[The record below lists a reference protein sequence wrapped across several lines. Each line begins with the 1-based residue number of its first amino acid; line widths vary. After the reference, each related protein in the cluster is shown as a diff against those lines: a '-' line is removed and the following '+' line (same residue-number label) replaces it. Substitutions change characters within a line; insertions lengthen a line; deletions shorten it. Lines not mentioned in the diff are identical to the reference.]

1 MTASAHSCL
10 FRDITPLPERKVI
23 NILTP
28 SALRM
33 RLLDQDPVNGSMRVQ
48 IETEDDVWHLFNVL
62 ESGDVIKALT
72 IRRDEKATDKLR
84 AERAEKKR
92 MVLSVKIEKIEFSD
106 SDLRL
111 RALGVITEGPQDI
124 GQYHTLT
131 FEVGETLTIIKDKWK
146 DTQIERL
153 RKAVFES
160 KRPKVVFV
168 SLDQD
173 EATIAVLRQFG
184 LKEAATIR
192 SMRSGKQYQEKETA
206 SVYHDEIITKV
217 ASIVEDGMPLV
228 LLGPGFEKELLAESG
243 KRIRPDIFAKAHIH
257 HTGQSGMPGINELMK
272 KGMGADILRE
282 SRVASEMEAV
292 EKLMEE
298 IGKKGQA
305 TYGPVHTENAAKA
318 GAIETLL
325 ILDSLIRES
334 DLESVVKNV
343 EDQKG
348 NVIIV
353 SERHDAGRQLAALG
367 GIAAVLRYRME

>member
-1 MTASAHSCL
+1 
-10 FRDITPLPERKVI
+10 
-23 NILTP
+23 
-28 SALRM
+28 M

>member
-1 MTASAHSCL
+1 
-10 FRDITPLPERKVI
+10 
-23 NILTP
+23 
-28 SALRM
+28 M

-48 IETEDDVWHLFNVL
+48 IETEDDIWHLYNVL
-62 ESGDVIKALT
+62 ETGDIIKAST
-72 IRRDEKATDKLR
+72 VRRDEKATDKLR

-92 MVLSVKIEKIEFSD
+92 MTLSVRTEKIEFSD

-111 RALGVITEGPQDI
+111 RILGVITDGPQDI
-124 GQYHTLT
+124 GQYHTLI
-131 FEVGETLTIIKDKWK
+131 FEVGETLTIIKEKWK

-160 KRPKVVFV
+160 KRPKIVFV

-173 EATIAVLRQFG
+173 EASVAVLRQFG
-184 LKEAATIR
+184 LKEIATIR

-206 SVYHDEIITKV
+206 SSYHNEIISKLEGT
-217 ASIVEDGMPLV
+217 VENDMPLV
-228 LLGPGFEKELLAESG
+228 LLGPGFEKELLFESG
-243 KRIRPDIFAKAHIH
+243 KRARPDIFSKAHVH

-272 KGMGADILRE
+272 KGMGSDILRE
-282 SRVASEMEAV
+282 SRVGAEMEAV

-298 IGKKGQA
+298 IGKNGRA
-305 TYGPVHTENAAKA
+305 TYGPQHTESAAKA
-318 GAIETLL
+318 GAVESLL

-334 DLESVVKNV
+334 DHENVVKNV
-343 EDQKG
+343 EDQNG

-367 GIAAVLRYRME
+367 GIAAILRYKTD